1 MQPPKQI
8 DVLGIL
14 TSVLDILFANLLFD
28 SIVNEYKMGI
38 RHFLQPGPSLD
49 GHTAHFYDI

>member
-1 MQPPKQI
+1 MQPQKRF
-8 DVLGIL
+8 DVLDIF